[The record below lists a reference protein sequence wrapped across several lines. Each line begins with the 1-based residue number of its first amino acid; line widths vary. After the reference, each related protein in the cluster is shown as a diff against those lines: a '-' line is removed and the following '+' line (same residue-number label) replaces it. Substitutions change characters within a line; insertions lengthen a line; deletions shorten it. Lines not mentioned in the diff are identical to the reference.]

1 MIPEF
6 GQFALILAFCI
17 ALIQST
23 LPLIGS
29 FNNNMRWMVLSRYT
43 AYGQF
48 LFLAL
53 SFICLITIFIQNDFS
68 VIYVA
73 ENSNSQL
80 PWYYRIPAAWG
91 AHEGSLLLWVVILS
105 FWTAAVAMWGKQLPQ
120 QLIARVLAILG
131 LISVGFL
138 WFTLATSSPFLRLL
152 PDIPADGQDLN
163 PILQDPG
170 LAFHPPMLYMG
181 YVGFAIGFAFAIT
194 ALISGKVDAAWAK
207 WTKPWV
213 LIAWCFLTLG
223 ITLGSWWSYRELGW
237 GGWWFWDPV
246 ENASL
251 MPWLVGT
258 ALLHSLI
265 VTAKRGLFKSWTI
278 LLAICAFSLSLLGT
292 FLVRSGVLN
301 SVHAFAADPTRGVFM
316 LRFLGVVVGGSL
328 LLFAIR
334 APKIKSSQF
343 YAFFSRENFILL
355 NNVLLIVAMATVL
368 IGTIYPLML
377 DALTHQKISVGP
389 PYFNTVF
396 IPIAILLFIAMGI
409 APLCR
414 WYYTSPH
421 QIVKKLFIHLLI
433 SLIIAI
439 FIGWLFIGY
448 FSLQMMVALLL
459 AIWITGALSAEI
471 VLRLPTL
478 NNTWEKFTHIT
489 RRQLAMFTAHL
500 GVAVCVIGIAV
511 SSNFSVEKELSM
523 SPGDT
528 AKVGPY
534 IFQFTQLTNVEGPN
548 YSGAAAFF
556 KITRNG
562 KIISTMIAQNR
573 IYTVQKVAMSE
584 AAIDAGI
591 FRDLYIAL
599 GEPLQNNAW
608 GIRLYYKPFVRWIW
622 GGGILMLIGG
632 LLAFFEKNRNN
643 ISRSNI

>member
-17 ALIQST
+17 AIIQST

-29 FNNNMRWMVLSRYT
+29 FNNNVRWMVLSRYT
-43 AYGQF
+43 AFGQF
-48 LFLAL
+48 FFLAL
-53 SFICLITIFIQNDFS
+53 SFICLITIFLQNDFS

-105 FWTAAVAMWGKQLPQ
+105 FWTAAVAWWGKQLPQ

-138 WFTLATSSPFLRLL
+138 WFTLATSSPFLRFL
-152 PDIPADGQDLN
+152 PDIPTDGQDLN

-265 VTAKRGLFKSWTI
+265 VTEKRGLFKSWTI
-278 LLAICAFSLSLLGT
+278 LLAICTFSLSLLGT

-316 LRFLGVVVGGSL
+316 LRFLCVVVGGSL

-334 APKIKSSQF
+334 APKIKSTQY

-355 NNVLLIVAMATVL
+355 NNVLFIVAMATVL
-368 IGTIYPLML
+368 IGTLYPLIL

-414 WYYTSPH
+414 WYYTSPRSLL
-421 QIVKKLFIHLLI
+421 KKLLSHLLI
-433 SLIIAI
+433 CTITTI
-439 FIGWLFIGY
+439 FICWLFVGY
-448 FSLQMMVALLL
+448 FSWQMLAALFL
-459 AIWITGALSAEI
+459 AIWVTSALISEI
-471 VLRLPTL
+471 CQRLPVL
-478 NNTWEKFTHIT
+478 NKRWGKLTHIT
-489 RRQLAMFTAHL
+489 RRQLAMFIAHL
-500 GVAVCVIGIAV
+500 GVAVCIIGIAV
-511 SSNFSVEKELSM
+511 SSNFSIEKEVSM

-528 AKVGPY
+528 TKVGPY
-534 IFQFTQLTNVEGPN
+534 IFQFIQLTNVKGPN
-548 YSGAAAFF
+548 YSGAAANF
-556 KITRNG
+556 KITCNG
-562 KIISTMIAQNR
+562 KMIATMIAQNR
-573 IYTVQKVAMSE
+573 IYTVQNVAMSE

-608 GIRLYYKPFVRWIW
+608 GVRLYYKPFVRWIW
-622 GGGILMLIGG
+622 GGGILMLLGG
-632 LLAFFEKNRNN
+632 LLAFFEKKR
-643 ISRSNI
+643 ILI

>member
-17 ALIQST
+17 GIIQST

-29 FNNNMRWMVLSRYT
+29 FNNNVRWMVLSRYT
-43 AYGQF
+43 AFGQF
-48 LFLAL
+48 FFLAL
-53 SFICLITIFIQNDFS
+53 SFICLITIFLQNDFS

-105 FWTAAVAMWGKQLPQ
+105 FWTAAVAWWGKQLPQ

-152 PDIPADGQDLN
+152 PDIPLDGQDLN

-265 VTAKRGLFKSWTI
+265 VTEKRGLFKSWTI
-278 LLAICAFSLSLLGT
+278 LLAICTFSLSLLGT

-316 LRFLGVVVGGSL
+316 LRFLCIVVGGSL

-368 IGTIYPLML
+368 IGTLYPLIL

-414 WYYTSPH
+414 WYYTSP
-421 QIVKKLFIHLLI
+421 QMILKTLLKHLLI
-433 SLIIAI
+433 STITAI
-439 FIGWLFIGY
+439 FISWIFIRF
-448 FSLQMMVALLL
+448 FSWQMITALSL
-459 AIWITGALSAEI
+459 AIWIASALISEI
-471 VLRLPTL
+471 YQRLPAL
-478 NNTWEKFTHIT
+478 NNIWEKFTQIT
-489 RRQLAMFTAHL
+489 RRQWAMFIAHL

-511 SSNFSVEKELSM
+511 SSNFSVEKDVAM
-523 SPGDT
+523 SPGDKT
-528 AKVGPY
+528 KVGPY
-534 IFQFTQLTNVEGPN
+534 VFQFTQLTNVKGPN
-548 YSGAAAFF
+548 YSGAAAYFR
-556 KITRNG
+556 ILRNG
-562 KIISTMIAQNR
+562 KIISTLIAQNR
-573 IYTVQKVAMSE
+573 IYTVQNVSISE
-584 AAIDAGI
+584 AAIDPGI

-622 GGGILMLIGG
+622 GGGILMLLGG
-632 LLAFFEKNRNN
+632 LLAFFEKKR
-643 ISRSNI
+643 ILI